1 MSLRRNQLKKMTMEQ
16 IMGHLQIE
24 TNPDQIKLIHAFIA
38 DKNETL
44 LAKRTALLEQIASV
58 RNKVSKNI
66 HALNVVAALQ
76 REESRIG

>member
-44 LAKRTALLEQIASV
+44 LAKRTALL
-58 RNKVSKNI
+58 
-66 HALNVVAALQ
+66 
-76 REESRIG
+76 